1 MNYEQKAALQDSN
14 KARMYE
20 ERYKKRRKKKTNE
33 MSNDY
38 QKIKME
44 YQVQEILYDYS
55 DKVINK
61 KQLYEYLKTYGYN
74 NKQIKELIK

>member
-1 MNYEQKAALQDSN
+1 
-14 KARMYE
+14 
-20 ERYKKRRKKKTNE
+20 

-44 YQVQEILYDYS
+44 YQVKEILYDYW

-74 NKQIKELIK
+74 NKEIKELIK

>member
-1 MNYEQKAALQDSN
+1 
-14 KARMYE
+14 
-20 ERYKKRRKKKTNE
+20 

-44 YQVQEILYDYS
+44 YQVKEILYDYW

-74 NKQIKELIK
+74 NKQIKELIKWVARRKKIDDKF

>member
-1 MNYEQKAALQDSN
+1 MKSN
-14 KARMYE
+14 LTKG
-20 ERYKKRRKKKTNE
+20 KNN
-33 MSNDY
+33 MSNNFSM
-38 QKIKME
+38 QME
-44 YQVQEILYDYS
+44 YQMNNILQDYF

>member
-1 MNYEQKAALQDSN
+1 MSNNYDMQILNYKKKIQLEYQINNILQD
-14 KARMYE
+14 YF
-20 ERYKKRRKKKTNE
+20 
-33 MSNDY
+33 
-38 QKIKME
+38 
-44 YQVQEILYDYS
+44 

>member
-1 MNYEQKAALQDSN
+1 
-14 KARMYE
+14 
-20 ERYKKRRKKKTNE
+20 

-44 YQVQEILYDYS
+44 YQVQEIIYDYS
-55 DKVINK
+55 DQVINK

>member
-1 MNYEQKAALQDSN
+1 MGKI
-14 KARMYE
+14 
-20 ERYKKRRKKKTNE
+20 
-33 MSNDY
+33 MSNNY
-38 QKIKME
+38 NMQME
-44 YQVQEILYDYS
+44 YQINNILQDYF

>member
-1 MNYEQKAALQDSN
+1 MGVKI
-14 KARMYE
+14 
-20 ERYKKRRKKKTNE
+20 
-33 MSNDY
+33 MSNNY
-38 QKIKME
+38 NMQME
-44 YQVQEILYDYS
+44 YQINNILQDYF

>member
-1 MNYEQKAALQDSN
+1 MRYDINDILQD
-14 KARMYE
+14 YF
-20 ERYKKRRKKKTNE
+20 
-33 MSNDY
+33 
-38 QKIKME
+38 
-44 YQVQEILYDYS
+44 

>member
-1 MNYEQKAALQDSN
+1 MSNNYDMQILN
-14 KARMYE
+14 
-20 ERYKKRRKKKTNE
+20 YKK
-33 MSNDY
+33 
-38 QKIKME
+38 KIQLE
-44 YQVQEILYDYS
+44 YQINNIFQDYF